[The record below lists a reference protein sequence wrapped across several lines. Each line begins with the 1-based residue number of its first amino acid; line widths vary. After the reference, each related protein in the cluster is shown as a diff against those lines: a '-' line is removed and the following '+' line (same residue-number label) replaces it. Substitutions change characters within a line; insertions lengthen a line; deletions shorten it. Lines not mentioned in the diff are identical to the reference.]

1 MRVIYVLILNNEVTL
16 FFLFFRNKFNRISY
30 NYIPKFHFM
39 YGICIFKDL
48 IEKVVG
54 GINDC
59 NAINLERK
67 EKESTKGPNN
77 IANLFQA
84 VIFFFFSMDLNINH
98 SI

>member
-1 MRVIYVLILNNEVTL
+1 
-16 FFLFFRNKFNRISY
+16 
-30 NYIPKFHFM
+30 M
-39 YGICIFKDL
+39 YDICIKDL

-67 EKESTKGPNN
+67 EKESTKGPNC

-84 VIFFFFSMDLNINH
+84 VNFSLNGPEHN
-98 SI
+98 S

>member
-1 MRVIYVLILNNEVTL
+1 
-16 FFLFFRNKFNRISY
+16 
-30 NYIPKFHFM
+30 M

-84 VIFFFFSMDLNINH
+84 VIFFFFFQWT
-98 SI
+98 

>member
-1 MRVIYVLILNNEVTL
+1 
-16 FFLFFRNKFNRISY
+16 
-30 NYIPKFHFM
+30 M

-67 EKESTKGPNN
+67 EKESTKGPNC

-84 VIFFFFSMDLNINH
+84 VNFFVKWT
-98 SI
+98 